1 MLHRIRSCW
10 IGLGLFA
17 AALTVAG
24 CTSTGQFNF
33 FGYTTEPPFDNSIQ
47 TIYVPMAVN
56 YTLRR
61 GLEDYLTRAVI
72 REIMLKTP
80 YRTVSCRDGADT
92 ELILKIK
99 TWRKNLLIPT
109 PTNQNRQSEIGMG
122 IEVAW
127 NDLRPGKIGEVLSN
141 RKSTLPNELP
151 LPGEIVPVPPK
162 VLPLIILP
170 AATFEPELGGSNAV
184 GEKTAIDRA
193 AVQIAAMME
202 KSW

>member
-10 IGLGLFA
+10 IGLAMLA
-17 AALTVAG
+17 TAVVVAG

-33 FGYTTEPPFDNSIQ
+33 LGYTTAPPFDTSIH
-47 TIYVPMAVN
+47 TVYVPMATN
-56 YTLRR
+56 ITLRR

-92 ELILKIK
+92 ELILTIK

-109 PTNQNRQSEIGMG
+109 PTNQNRQSEIGLG
-122 IEVAW
+122 IEVTW

-141 RKSTLPNELP
+141 PKAVLAKEPP
-151 LPGEIVPVPPK
+151 LPGQDVPPPGQ
-162 VLPLIILP
+162 VVPLILTP
-170 AATFEPELGGSNAV
+170 TATFEPELGGSNAV

-202 KSW
+202 KAW